1 MKNFLFNSALL
12 IKKTVRILP
21 RKLGWYFFG
30 ILLFIALFLYIL
42 KLIEPS
48 SPPQNILVTNL
59 SDHQA
64 TISWTTLKAT
74 KGVIVI
80 AEDGKFP
87 VLPVFARKI
96 YKDDGEKN
104 LARERFYTTH
114 HVTIE
119 GLSPRKTYQYL
130 IYQGWKRMTR
140 GSFAT
145 GPILP
150 SINNPNPVYGKVLSS
165 EKSPLIGAI
174 IYFQVQTGKD
184 KSALLSTMTNS
195 AGRWSLDLGNLRTKD
210 LKRSYKIATKSA
222 EMVMVEAANKGKG
235 RAFTNLGKDKPWPDI
250 IIKSL

>member
-1 MKNFLFNSALL
+1 MKAFFNFAAL
-12 IKKTVRILP
+12 IRKIRLP
-21 RKLGWYFFG
+21 FRKLGWIFAL
-30 ILLFIALFLYIL
+30 ILLFIALFLYGL
-42 KLIEPS
+42 KLVEPS
-48 SPPQNILVTNL
+48 SSPQNIFVTNI

-80 AEDGKFP
+80 TEDGKFP
-87 VLPVFARKI
+87 ILPVFARKT
-96 YKDDGEKN
+96 YKDDGEKK

-130 IYQGWKRMTR
+130 IYQGWKRMTG

-145 GPILP
+145 GPVLP
-150 SINNPNPVYGKVLSS
+150 SINNPNPVYGKVLTSG
-165 EKSPLIGAI
+165 KSPLTGAI
-174 IYFQVQTGKD
+174 VYFQVQTGKD
-184 KSALLSTMTNS
+184 KSALLSTLTNS

-250 IIKSL
+250 LIREK